1 MKYVLK
7 VKIDANR
14 LCFEKE
20 VVKSKHDRISKQ
32 SPDDSQFF
40 SRKSARHKQKKFFDK
55 VGFEF

>member
-32 SPDDSQFF
+32 SPDDSQFV
-40 SRKSARHKQKKFFDK
+40 SRKSARHKQKKF
-55 VGFEF
+55 

>member
-32 SPDDSQFF
+32 SPDDSQFV